1 MMYNFT
7 LQLFFIGSA
16 SVVVYLFTRALPR
29 VADQDEPPTVYDYFD
44 AWLAKLPLHHVDSR
58 LNALLFKFLKRV
70 RVVVMKIDNYLI
82 RHLARVQQ
90 NGKQT
95 TESVQELFDK
105 VQEEKTL
112 E

>member
-1 MMYNFT
+1 MYDFT

-16 SVVVYLFTRALPR
+16 SLVVYMFVRALPR
-29 VADQDEPPTVYDYFD
+29 VADIDKPPTIYDYFD

-70 RVVVMKIDNYLI
+70 RVIIMKIDNHLIHYLE
-82 RHLARVQQ
+82 RVRQ

-95 TESVQELFDK
+95 ENSVQELFDEMSRDK
-105 VQEEKTL
+105 K
-112 E
+112 

>member
-1 MMYNFT
+1 MYDFT

-16 SVVVYLFTRALPR
+16 SLVVYMFVRALPR
-29 VADQDEPPTVYDYFD
+29 VADIDKPPTIYDYFD

-70 RVVVMKIDNYLI
+70 RVIIMKIDNHLI
-82 RHLARVQQ
+82 HHLERVRQ

-95 TESVQELFDK
+95 ENSVQELFDK
-105 VQEEKTL
+105 VREEK
-112 E
+112 